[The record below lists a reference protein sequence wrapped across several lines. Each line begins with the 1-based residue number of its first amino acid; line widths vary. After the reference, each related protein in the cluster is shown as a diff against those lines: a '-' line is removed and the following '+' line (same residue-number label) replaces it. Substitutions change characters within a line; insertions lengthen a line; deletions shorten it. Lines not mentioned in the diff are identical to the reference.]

1 MMDMADAIRPIDQA
15 RAARVL
21 LGVLDDDIDMVN
33 RALREANDE
42 QAVHLMIASLART
55 ATELTICIM
64 GEDNAR
70 AVAQRSVLDA
80 QLAEGGSRE

>member
-1 MMDMADAIRPIDQA
+1 MMDMTNTIRPIDQA

-21 LGVLDDDIDMVN
+21 LGVLDDDLEMVN
-33 RALREANDE
+33 RSLREANDE

-55 ATELTICIM
+55 ATELIIRTM

-70 AVAQRSVLDA
+70 AVAQRTILDA
-80 QLAEGGSRE
+80 QLAQGGSDE